1 MKSFLIIGAG
11 RFGKHLSEK
20 LIDLGN
26 DVVAVDKNAEKIE
39 QLNNILT
46 DSFVGDCRN
55 EAVLKALGI
64 NNFDVCF
71 VCTAEDFQSSLE
83 ITSMLKELGAK
94 YVVSTAKRDRQAD
107 LLKKIGADDVIY
119 PEKQIAQKTGIRYNA
134 KNIVDL
140 IQISDEYAIY
150 EIPVSDAWLNKTI
163 VDVNVRKNYKV
174 NIIAIKNGE
183 SINAAPLPD
192 YVFKP
197 RDHIMVIGK
206 QHDVF
211 KLTDKN

>member
-11 RFGKHLSEK
+11 RFGKHLAKK

-39 QLNNILT
+39 ALNTLLT
-46 DSFVGDCRN
+46 DSFVGDCSN
-55 EAVLKALGI
+55 ESVLKALGV

-71 VCTAEDFQSSLE
+71 VCTAENFQSSLE
-83 ITSMLKELGAK
+83 ITSMLKELGAGF
-94 YVVSTAKRDRQAD
+94 VVATAKRDRQAD

-119 PEKQIAQKTGIRYNA
+119 PEKQIAEKTGIRYNA

-150 EIPVSDAWLNKTI
+150 EIPVPKAWIGKTI
-163 VDVNVRKNYKV
+163 IEVNVRKNHKV
-174 NIIAIKNGE
+174 NIIAIKNNDN
-183 SINAAPLPD
+183 INAAPGADYTFRPD
-192 YVFKP
+192 
-197 RDHIMVIGK
+197 DHIMIIGK
-206 QHDVF
+206 QSDVF
-211 KLTDKN
+211 KLTEKN